1 MTEKPVPAA
10 ENADPLIRPW
20 DRFNQELVAQVR
32 PLDWTNPKPA
42 QRYNLVVIG
51 AGTAGLV
58 SAAGAAGLGAKVALV
73 ERHLMGG
80 DCLNVG
86 CVPSKA
92 LIGAARAAAAV
103 RDAAEFGVQ
112 VPEGVRVD
120 FGRVMERMRRLRAS
134 IAPHD
139 SAGRFRGLGIDVFI
153 GEGRFVDAHTV
164 EVAGEKLRFRKAVI
178 ATGARAAAP
187 PIAGLDE
194 VEYLTNETLFTLT
207 ELPQRLAVIGAGPI
221 GCEMA
226 QAFARFGAEVLLVE
240 ATHGILPRED
250 RDASEIVLESM
261 LKDGVKLLCC
271 GKDLK
276 LSRADGG
283 RVRLAAESH
292 GRRYDEIADKL
303 LVAAGRLPNVEG
315 LGLEAAGVAYSKKGV
330 QVNDRLQTT
339 QPDIFAA
346 GDICSPYQFTH
357 AADFMARTVI
367 RNALFFGRARA
378 SALTIPWCTYT
389 EPEIAHVGLYA
400 QQAAAQG
407 VELDT
412 FTRELSGV
420 DRAVLDGRTKGL
432 VRVHVRKGG
441 DKIAGATIVAHN
453 AGDLIGEIT
462 LAMTNGLG
470 LKQVAASIHP
480 YPTQAEAIRQVGDA
494 FNRTRLTPFT
504 QSLFARLMAWRR

>member
-1 MTEKPVPAA
+1 MSEKNNSNPI
-10 ENADPLIRPW
+10 IRPW
-20 DRFNQELVAQVR
+20 DEHNQNLVAQVH
-32 PLDWTNPKPA
+32 PTGWTNPKPA
-42 QRYNLVVIG
+42 SRYNLVVIG

-103 RDAAEFGVQ
+103 RDAAEFGVR
-112 VPEGVRVD
+112 VPGGVQVD
-120 FGRVMERMRRLRAS
+120 FGQVMERMRRLRAS
-134 IAPHD
+134 IAPND
-139 SAGRFRGLGIDVFI
+139 SVKRFSELGIDVFI
-153 GEGRFVDAHTV
+153 GGGRFVDAHTV
-164 EVAGEKLRFRKAVI
+164 EAAGEKLRFKKAVI
-178 ATGARAAAP
+178 ATGARASAP
-187 PIAGLDE
+187 PISGLDE
-194 VEYLTNETLFTLT
+194 VEYLTNETLFSLT
-207 ELPQRLAVIGAGPI
+207 ELPKRLAVIGAGPI

-226 QAFARFGAEVLLVE
+226 QSFARFGSEVLLVE
-240 ATHGILPRED
+240 TVHGILPRED
-250 RDASEIVLESM
+250 SDASGLVLESM

-276 LSRADGG
+276 LSKADGG
-283 RVRLAAESH
+283 RVRLAVESH
-292 GRRYDEIADKL
+292 SKRYDEVVDKL
-303 LVAAGRLPNVEG
+303 LVAVGRSPNVEG
-315 LGLEAAGVAYSKKGV
+315 LGLEAAGVNYSKKGV
-330 QVNDRLQTT
+330 QVNDQLQTT
-339 QPDIFAA
+339 QPDIYAA

-367 RNALFFGRARA
+367 RNALFFGRAKA

-400 QQAAAQG
+400 KQAAEQG

-412 FTRELSGV
+412 FTRELAEV
-420 DRAVLDGRTKGL
+420 DRAILEGRTEGF
-432 VRVHVRKGG
+432 VRVHVRKGT

-453 AGDLIGEIT
+453 AGDMISEIT

-470 LKQVAASIHP
+470 LKQIANTIHP

-494 FNRTRLTPFT
+494 YNRTRLTPFT
-504 QSLFARLMAWRR
+504 KSLFARLMAWRR